1 MITLK
6 PKSDTSF
13 IPITPN
19 MVEGKDYIAIST
31 ISKHKLGRA
40 LAIGYTTNFKTVA
53 GNVVSVKRFM
63 EYIGMKDYPTKY
75 LMQSKMKTADIR
87 AVNKLE
93 TVDVPNYW
101 AILTYAVCKRIQKDL
116 GVQKMI
122 KENTLPYTIVKWD
135 KIDEELQSIEG
146 DKKCLVNMEK
156 YATYLGIIRDI
167 ESLIKSDTFNTETIS
182 NLIEYYKRDKNLDL
196 FHGTAV
202 ILKEE
207 NEM

>member
-135 KIDEELQSIEG
+135 KIDEELQSIE
-146 DKKCLVNMEK
+146 
-156 YATYLGIIRDI
+156 
-167 ESLIKSDTFNTETIS
+167 SLNKSDTFNTETIS